1 MKQVLVL
8 IFLSI
13 SVLTY
18 GQSVVADEIRLAS
31 DIALNSEDKAEEEV
45 QKTILEKIQEFS
57 KKTQSI
63 MDSVNVYMNTATSYI
78 QSAKQLYQAGEALY
92 QSIENYERYVNYI
105 KNSMYLST
113 KDKLEYIKYMYNKIE
128 KITKLVEK
136 IKDVTGVNSKGLS
149 KEEKSKKEG
158 KMKDGER
165 IRLVSRYLSR
175 IIMEVAGINTTFNTL
190 LQKEQYIQQREI
202 KNEFSRNAIFFNF

>member
-1 MKQVLVL
+1 MRSIFFL
-8 IFLSI
+8 IFTLI
-13 SVLTY
+13 SLASFS
-18 GQSVVADEIRLAS
+18 QAVVIDATRQAS
-31 DIALNSEDKAEEEV
+31 DIALNTEEKAEEEV
-45 QKTILEKIQEFS
+45 QKTTLEKIQEFS

-113 KDKLEYIKYMYNKIE
+113 EEKLKYTKYMYKKIQN
-128 KITKLVEK
+128 ITKLVDK
-136 IKDVTGVNSKGLS
+136 IKDVSGVNSKGLN
-149 KEEKSKKEG
+149 KEEKAKKEG

-165 IRLVSRYLSR
+165 IRLVSKYLSQ
-175 IIMEVAGINTTFNTL
+175 IIIEVVNINSTFNILT
-190 LQKEQYIQQREI
+190 QTEKFRQQREV
-202 KNEFSRNAIFFNF
+202 KNEMTRNAIFFNF